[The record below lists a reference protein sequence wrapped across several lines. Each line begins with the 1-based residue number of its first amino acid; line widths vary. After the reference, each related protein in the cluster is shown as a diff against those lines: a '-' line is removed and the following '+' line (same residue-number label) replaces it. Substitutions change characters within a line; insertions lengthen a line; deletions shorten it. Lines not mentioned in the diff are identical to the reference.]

1 MNLSLEEA
9 LKAQAQDLGFE
20 LTGIAAPG
28 PLPHGEFYRAWLAQG
43 YAAGMAYLARPDAV
57 AKRLD
62 VRQVLPGVQAV
73 VVVGK
78 NYYAG
83 DFLPAHREDP
93 ERGLIARYAW
103 GHAYQRVLLPR
114 LKRLAH
120 WLEGAAGH
128 PLRWRAYVD
137 TGPVLER
144 EWAAQAGLGF
154 IGKNTHL
161 IHPRWGSYLFLGVLL
176 VDLPLRPD
184 EPLAGGG
191 CGTCRRC
198 LEACPTGALA
208 APYTLDAR
216 RCISYLTIEHRGPL
230 PQEVAPLLGHWVFG
244 CDVCQEACPWTQR
257 FARPTEDPDFQPR
270 LDPAPRLEDL
280 LRLTPEAFQERYGET
295 PLTRA
300 GWEGL
305 LRNAQAILDR
315 QGEVRE
321 RARTGNFPDLW
332 RNRHVRSTHDPR

>member
-1 MNLSLEEA
+1 MSPSLEDA
-9 LKAQAQDLGFE
+9 CKAQARDLGFE
-20 LTGIAAPG
+20 LAGIASPG
-28 PLPHGEFYRAWLAQG
+28 PLPHGDFYRTWLAQG
-43 YAAGMAYLARPDAV
+43 YAAGMGYLARPDAV

-62 VRQVLPGVQAV
+62 IHLVLPDVRSV

-78 NYYAG
+78 NYYVG
-83 DFLPAHREDP
+83 DFPPAHREDP
-93 ERGLIARYAW
+93 ARGLIARYAW
-103 GHAYQRVLLPR
+103 GRAYQRVLLPR

-120 WLEGAAGH
+120 WLEEAAGR
-128 PLRWRAYVD
+128 PLQWRAYVD

-176 VDLPLRPD
+176 VDLPLQPD
-184 EPLAGGG
+184 GPQAQGG

-198 LEACPTGALA
+198 LEACPTGALV

-230 PQEVAPLLGHWVFG
+230 PKEVVPLLGNWVFG
-244 CDVCQEACPWTQR
+244 CDVCQEVCPWTRR
-257 FARPTEDPDFQPR
+257 FARPTGDPDFQPR
-270 LDPAPRLEDL
+270 LDPAPLLEDL
-280 LRLTPEAFQERYGET
+280 LRLTPAAFQERYGET

-305 LRNAQAILDR
+305 VRNARALLAQR
-315 QGEVRE
+315 GEVHRVPE
-321 RARTGNFPDLW
+321 L
-332 RNRHVRSTHDPR
+332 

>member
-1 MNLSLEEA
+1 VNFSLEGA
-9 LKAQAQDLGFE
+9 LKAQARDLGFE
-20 LTGIAAPG
+20 LAGIASPG
-28 PLPHGEFYRAWLAQG
+28 PLPHGDFYRAWLARG

-62 VRQVLPGVQAV
+62 VRQVLPGVQSV

-78 NYYAG
+78 NYYVG
-83 DFLPAHREDP
+83 DFPPGGQEDP
-93 ERGLIARYAW
+93 ARGLIARYAW
-103 GHAYQRVLLPR
+103 GRAYQRVLLPR
-114 LKRLAH
+114 LKRLAR
-120 WLEGAAGH
+120 WLEEAVGR
-128 PLRWRAYVD
+128 PLQWRAYVD

-144 EWAAQAGLGF
+144 EWAALAGLGF

-184 EPLAGGG
+184 APLARGG

-198 LEACPTGALA
+198 LEACPTGALV

-230 PQEVAPLLGHWVFG
+230 PQEVAPLLGNWVFG
-244 CDVCQEACPWTQR
+244 CDACQEVCPWTRR
-257 FARPTEDPDFQPR
+257 FSRPTDDPDFQPR
-270 LDPAPRLEDL
+270 LDPAPLLEDL
-280 LRLTPEAFQERYGET
+280 LGLTPAAFQERYGET

-305 LRNAQAILDR
+305 VRNARAILAR
-315 QGEVRE
+315 RGEAHAMLE
-321 RARTGNFPDLW
+321 L
-332 RNRHVRSTHDPR
+332 